1 MELKELYKEV
11 ILDHYQNPRNYGE
24 IPYAY
29 SSEGINPLC
38 KSEGEN
44 PICGDAI
51 YIQFLV
57 KDNRLEDIRF
67 TGTGCT
73 ISQASA
79 SIMTELVKGK
89 SLEDVKTLIIRFKR
103 IMEGEEDFTEDL
115 GDLLAFEGVRKLPA
129 RIKCALLAWEVL
141 LEGIKKYLERQV
153 ERVNV

>member
-1 MELKELYKEV
+1 MELEELYKEV
-11 ILDHYQNPRNYGE
+11 ILEHYQNPRNFGE

-57 KDNRLEDIRF
+57 RDNRLEDIKF
-67 TGTGCT
+67 TGTGCA

-79 SIMTELVKGK
+79 SIMTELVKSK
-89 SLEDVKTLIIRFKR
+89 SLDDIKALIERFKR
-103 IMEGEEDFTEDL
+103 IMEGKEDFIEDL

-129 RIKCALLAWEVL
+129 RIKCVLLAWEVL
-141 LEGIKKYLERQV
+141 LEGINKYLKR
-153 ERVNV
+153 

>member
-1 MELKELYKEV
+1 MEFEELYKEV
-11 ILDHYQNPRNYGE
+11 ILEHYQNPRNFGE

-57 KDNRLEDIRF
+57 RDNRLEDIKF
-67 TGTGCT
+67 TGTGCA

-79 SIMTELVKGK
+79 SIMTELVKSK
-89 SLEDVKTLIIRFKR
+89 SLDDIKALIERFKR
-103 IMEGEEDFTEDL
+103 IMEGKEDFTEDL

-141 LEGIKKYLERQV
+141 LEGINKYLKR
-153 ERVNV
+153 

>member
-1 MELKELYKEV
+1 MELEELYKEV
-11 ILDHYQNPRNYGE
+11 ILEHYQNPRNFGE

-57 KDNRLEDIRF
+57 RDNRLEDIKF
-67 TGTGCT
+67 TGTGCA

-79 SIMTELVKGK
+79 SIMTELVKSK
-89 SLEDVKTLIIRFKR
+89 SLDDIKALIERFKR
-103 IMEGEEDFTEDL
+103 IMEGKEDFTEDL

-141 LEGIKKYLERQV
+141 LEGINKYLKR
-153 ERVNV
+153 